1 MVASS
6 PSQLQV
12 GHFNTCWCGWR
23 HHGRHRTPQCSES
36 SACKELTLRPLL
48 IPPLPAHE
56 IKSCLSNKHAPSANI
71 AAVSPCASQASQAA
85 VHSAAAPAPAPR
97 HHPGTPVR
105 RSRVEGVCPRPG
117 EPKPALSGGLHCAMT
132 RQLRHD
138 RATILGPFGHVFA
151 RSFTSPA
158 LDFRTHPA
166 RPLSNLGFLQWCW
179 GEQSASHLWGKDGQ
193 SILCIHND
201 LTLEFNEIIK

>member
-1 MVASS
+1 MGGIALLKAAKVVHVS
-6 PSQLQV
+6 
-12 GHFNTCWCGWR
+12 NYI
-23 HHGRHRTPQCSES
+23 
-36 SACKELTLRPLL
+36 TLRPLL
-48 IPPLPAHE
+48 IPPLLAHE

-132 RQLRHD
+132 GQPFWDHL
-138 RATILGPFGHVFA
+138 ATCLLGL
-151 RSFTSPA
+151 SLA
-158 LDFRTHPA
+158 L
-166 RPLSNLGFLQWCW
+166 L
-179 GEQSASHLWGKDGQ
+179 
-193 SILCIHND
+193 
-201 LTLEFNEIIK
+201 